1 MRMQALRIA
10 IVLPTPDRPAG
21 WCTRLVEQIE
31 AEPRFDLRTLIA
43 CPSGMELS
51 SGNGLIRTW
60 YAFERRVVGKLQG
73 SDPLDGAD
81 RPGKFPILASDDH
94 LAIVGMDLDVIV
106 DLSGRAVGIFPS
118 EAARLGIWYP
128 DFLRRP
134 AGTTA
139 MAAILARDPV
149 IAISL
154 LRGAADKEETT
165 IATGR
170 LNTKFLATRNED
182 FMLEKAVP
190 LIVNAL
196 KRAHQSQA
204 SELPSLPRSAEPLQ
218 PGGSGLCTYLA
229 RLGGDGAAK
238 VVEKVGEKLGARPG
252 MFFLKSYA
260 AAWSEFDPARATPH
274 VSARNSYFADPFLWE
289 RAGALYCFFEEFDY
303 RTGRGHISVGRF
315 EDGQLTDIQVA
326 LRRDYHLSF
335 PHLFEH
341 EGELYM
347 MPECCEVRRL
357 EVWKCRAF
365 PHDWELHAT
374 ALEGVVAADSTLNL
388 IDGNWW
394 LFTNISDDAFL
405 DMNTQLH
412 IFRADGPDLA
422 KLEPHAL
429 NPVVVDAREARN
441 AGRILDLDG
450 RLYRPA
456 QDNSHGT
463 YGYGVRL
470 MEIEDLSLDNYR
482 ESLAYAIE
490 PDFEPGITGCHH
502 FDVRAGRVV
511 MDVRRRVG
519 GFAGLARGR
528 PASRSATGA
537 VPRVGTAEGKV
548 SAALGMRSARS
559 QYLRGS
565 E

>member
-31 AEPRFDLRTLIA
+31 AEPRLDLRAFIA
-43 CPSGMELS
+43 CPSHMQPS
-51 SGNGLIRTW
+51 SGNALVRTW
-60 YAFERRVVGKLQG
+60 YAFERKVVGKLQAA
-73 SDPLDGAD
+73 DPLDRSNRRGNC
-81 RPGKFPILASDDH
+81 PTLANDDH

-106 DLSGRAVGIFPS
+106 DLSGQAAGIFPA
-118 EAARLGIWYP
+118 EVARLGIWHP

-134 AGTTA
+134 AGSTA
-139 MAAILARDPV
+139 IAAIVARDPV

-154 LRGAADKEETT
+154 LCGAADRGEETT
-165 IATGR
+165 IATAR
-170 LNTKFLATRNED
+170 LNTKFVASRNED

-196 KRAHQSQA
+196 KRAQASQA
-204 SELPSLPRSAEPLQ
+204 VELPALPRSAEPRQ
-218 PGGSGLCTYLA
+218 PGGAGLCTYLA

-252 MFFLKSYA
+252 MFFLKSHA
-260 AAWSEFDPARATPH
+260 GAWSEFDPARATAH
-274 VSARNSYFADPFLWE
+274 VSAKNSYFADPFLWE
-289 RAGALYCFFEEFDY
+289 RAGAMYCFFEEFDY

-315 EDGQLTDIQVA
+315 EDGQLADIRVA

-357 EVWKCRAF
+357 EVWKCREF
-365 PHDWELHAT
+365 PYDWALHAT

-388 IDGNWW
+388 IDGTWW

-412 IFRADGPDLA
+412 IFRTDGPDLA
-422 KLEPHAL
+422 RLEPHAL

-441 AGRILDLDG
+441 AGRILKLDG

-470 MEIEDLSLDNYR
+470 MEIAHLSLDDYR
-482 ESLAYAIE
+482 EELAFSIE

-502 FDVRAGRVV
+502 LDVRAGRVV
-511 MDVRRRVG
+511 MDVRKRVG
-519 GFAGLARGR
+519 GFAGR
-528 PASRSATGA
+528 ATGRKA
-537 VPRVGTAEGKV
+537 PG
-548 SAALGMRSARS
+548 SAPAMAPLATGLRSARTRH
-559 QYLRGS
+559 LKGS